1 MYEKKLQ
8 KFFKTVFLNGQAK
21 WDFQLDK
28 KVDKVFWKSRS
39 FFFFKS
45 SVYFRS
51 YLLVAQEKHECSSE
65 VSVVLVTWWVSSVPA
80 SPPKGNQ
87 ANLVL
92 VWARLH
98 CIISASHFLFSY
110 PQALCEVTPKYLA

>member
-39 FFFFKS
+39 CFFFFS
-45 SVYFRS
+45 RVLSI
-51 YLLVAQEKHECSSE
+51 SE
-65 VSVVLVTWWVSSVPA
+65 VICWWLRRNTSV
-80 SPPKGNQ
+80 
-87 ANLVL
+87 
-92 VWARLH
+92 
-98 CIISASHFLFSY
+98 
-110 PQALCEVTPKYLA
+110 ALRFQLCL

>member
-1 MYEKKLQ
+1 MVKQSGTFSLIRKLTRC
-8 KFFKTVFLNGQAK
+8 FGRVE
-21 WDFQLDK
+21 
-28 KVDKVFWKSRS
+28 V

-51 YLLVAQEKHECSSE
+51 YLLVAQEKHECSTE

-92 VWARLH
+92 VWARLC